1 MAKRKSS
8 KPKNLPVEVDIVS
21 DFVCPWCW
29 LGYKQ
34 FLQAADKTKPRP
46 NLSFRPYMLDA
57 TVPEGGAD
65 YREYMKAK
73 FGDKPSSRWKA
84 MREHLEAAGPDA
96 GIKFDFNAVTR
107 RPNTLNAHRLMRWA
121 QGQDLGADCA
131 EHLFRAYM
139 ENGEDIGDLDVLCSI
154 AEKIG
159 MDPALVRD
167 LLTGDQ
173 DKTDVH
179 NEILFFRGLGISGV
193 PTFIYGGQMAV
204 QGAQTPDTHRKVLA
218 DAAKLDRQD
227 A

>member
-1 MAKRKSS
+1 
-8 KPKNLPVEVDIVS
+8 
-21 DFVCPWCW
+21 
-29 LGYKQ
+29 
-34 FLQAADKTKPRP
+34 
-46 NLSFRPYMLDA
+46 
-57 TVPEGGAD
+57 
-65 YREYMKAK
+65 
-73 FGDKPSSRWKA
+73 
-84 MREHLEAAGPDA
+84 
-96 GIKFDFNAVTR
+96 
-107 RPNTLNAHRLMRWA
+107 MRWA
-121 QGQDLGADCA
+121 QGQDLGPECA

-204 QGAQTPDTHRKVLA
+204 QGAQSPDTHRKVLA
-218 DAAKLDRQD
+218 DAAKLDPQD